1 MMEYDYPYEQGPIRP
16 PSEAQSL
23 LLRVT
28 RNCTWNKCNFCT
40 LYKGDAFSVRSV
52 DEILKDIDSMKASGM
67 YDGCNSA
74 FLQDANSIVI
84 QPDKMAQ
91 VLRYLKQQ
99 FPEIDRITTYGRADT
114 LSKISLADYR
124 MLKEAGLNRIHS
136 GYESGSDEVLELIR
150 KGTTKEQEI
159 EAGRRIKESGI
170 QLSVY
175 FMPGVGGKELSL
187 QNYRETADVMNQ
199 IDPDYIRIRTF
210 VPKAGSGMQ
219 QLIDEGR
226 FTDLTDMEK
235 AMELKNFIQELQ
247 QCNSRIVSDHIINLL
262 ENIKGTLPQDKEK
275 MLQIFAE
282 LEALSPL
289 EQQQYQIARR
299 IGFVR
304 GIRDM
309 DRLNDE
315 QRQKIQEI
323 HQSAVAYGFDDF
335 LKELLRRYI

>member
-114 LSKISLADYR
+114 LSKISVADYR
-124 MLKEAGLNRIHS
+124 MLKEVGLNRIHS

-235 AMELKNFIQELQ
+235 AMELKKFIQKLQ

-323 HQSAVAYGFDDF
+323 HHSAVAYGFDDF